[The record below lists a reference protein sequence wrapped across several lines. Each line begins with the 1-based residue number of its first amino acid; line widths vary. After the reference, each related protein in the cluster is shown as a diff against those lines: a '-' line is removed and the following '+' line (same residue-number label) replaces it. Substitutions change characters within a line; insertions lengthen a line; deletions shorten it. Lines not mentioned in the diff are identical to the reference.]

1 MELELT
7 RINHL
12 GGSLRLR
19 RELLVSSLEGVQIS
33 FYNDVLSRL
42 VSFFFF
48 SSDNRKSLYDC
59 VGKRYVIEGNKASCI
74 SLKTLCYGTTYYVRE
89 TKRRT
94 TVFSKFVPLVIK

>member
-48 SSDNRKSLYDC
+48 SSDKTGNRCMTALANDM
-59 VGKRYVIEGNKASCI
+59 
-74 SLKTLCYGTTYYVRE
+74 
-89 TKRRT
+89 
-94 TVFSKFVPLVIK
+94 